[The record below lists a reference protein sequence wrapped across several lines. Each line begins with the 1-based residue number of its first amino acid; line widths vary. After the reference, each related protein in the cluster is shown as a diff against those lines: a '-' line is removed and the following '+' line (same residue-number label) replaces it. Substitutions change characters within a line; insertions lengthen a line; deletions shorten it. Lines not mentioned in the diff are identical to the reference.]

1 MSDAETLARLEAAAD
16 EVATQL
22 GGVVDAAVA
31 PDGSW
36 VASIEPP
43 GENYG
48 DWAVT
53 AGGATRAQALSKLIQ
68 AAKKHGAD

>member
-1 MSDAETLARLEAAAD
+1 MARLEAAAD
-16 EVATQL
+16 DVATQL
-22 GGVVDAAVA
+22 DGVVNVAVA

-43 GENYG
+43 GERHG
-48 DWAVT
+48 DWAVS
-53 AGGATRAQALSKLIQ
+53 AEGATRAQALSRLVR